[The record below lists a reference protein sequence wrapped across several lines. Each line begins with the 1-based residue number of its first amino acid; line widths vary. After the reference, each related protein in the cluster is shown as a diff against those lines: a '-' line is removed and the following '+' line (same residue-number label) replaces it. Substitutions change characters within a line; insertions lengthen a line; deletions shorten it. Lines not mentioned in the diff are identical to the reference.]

1 MKNYIKLKI
10 TDFVLIVF
18 ELILCG
24 ILINLVLFNDFPM
37 VSGLLLIL
45 FILIS
50 VILIIYLSYRES
62 QSIKNE

>member
-1 MKNYIKLKI
+1 MKKYIKLKI
-10 TDFVLIVF
+10 SDFILIVF

-37 VSGLLLIL
+37 VSGFLLIL

>member
-10 TDFVLIVF
+10 TDFVLIAF

>member
-1 MKNYIKLKI
+1 MKKYIKLKI
-10 TDFVLIVF
+10 TDFILIAF

-37 VSGLLLIL
+37 VSGFLLIL

-62 QSIKNE
+62 QSVKNE